1 MLLKGIGDGNMIF
14 LRIAVIRAGSGK
26 IVNAVVYV
34 VAAATRSTS
43 GRRSRTR
50 LSSGSLLL
58 SKKLR
63 RAGCDSRHG
72 CNFAEEATS
81 SIVLHQFLL
90 RDSCEMLLSAMHT
103 NSN

>member
-26 IVNAVVYV
+26 IVNAVVHV
-34 VAAATRSTS
+34 VASATRRSTR
-43 GRRSRTR
+43 GWRSRTR

-63 RAGCDSRHG
+63 RSGCDSRHG
-72 CNFAEEATS
+72 CNFSEEATS
-81 SIVLHQFLL
+81 SIVLHQFHL
-90 RDSCEMLLSAMHT
+90 RDSCEMLLS
-103 NSN
+103 